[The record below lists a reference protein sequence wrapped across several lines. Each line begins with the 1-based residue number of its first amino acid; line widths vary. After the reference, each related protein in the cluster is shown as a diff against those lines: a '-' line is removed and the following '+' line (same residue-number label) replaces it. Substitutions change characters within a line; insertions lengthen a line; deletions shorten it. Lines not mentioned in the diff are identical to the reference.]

1 MRNRN
6 SGLRLGP
13 RGALSALA
21 PIALALAAVSG
32 APAADAATPSPRGA
46 GADRPDLAMVV
57 TGGTGRTEAVR
68 ADEPYFARLWELLQ
82 PTYTGTE
89 RVPDSW
95 QVGRYP
101 PARITVVWG
110 LTGVGGWPRTNSAP
124 GGDVAVERQDQLFLT
139 GDGTPWVRTDPA
151 PEREDDDI
159 RWHRAQR
166 TVFDRLDRAGLLG
179 GAGEGRPGGGHGGEG
194 ADSHGVWWAVPGL
207 AVGFAAGVGGTR
219 LIRRAAARPGAGPPR
234 EEPRQE
240 LIDL

>member
-1 MRNRN
+1 MRNRHG
-6 SGLRLGP
+6 GLRLGP
-13 RGALSALA
+13 RGALWALA
-21 PIALALAAVSG
+21 PVVLTVAVCG
-32 APAADAATPSPRGA
+32 APAAAAATPSA
-46 GADRPDLAMVV
+46 WGADLDGPDLAMVV

-68 ADEPYFARLWELLQ
+68 SDEPYFTRLWELLE
-82 PTYTGTE
+82 PTYAGTE
-89 RVPDSW
+89 RVSDTW
-95 QVGRYP
+95 EEGRYP
-101 PARITVVWG
+101 PVRITVVWG
-110 LTGVGGWPRTNSAP
+110 LTGVGGWPQTDSAP

-159 RWHRAQR
+159 RWHRAER
-166 TVFDRLDRAGLLG
+166 TVFEELDRAGLLG
-179 GAGEGRPGGGHGGEG
+179 DTGEGHLGGGRRGHGT
-194 ADSHGVWWAVPGL
+194 DPRGVWWAVPGL